1 VWNGWKLKKLFN
13 FEFSMEK
20 CDASTFTSSIRWSIL
35 QRTAIL
41 SAEIVDTYNPSNL
54 CELLHIYVENRLH
67 NKFPKSTQVR
77 NWPTLP
83 IFDSTTSGKLLFR
96 FWYILYYCVFCK
108 VCFWKSV
115 SCQFW
120 SLIEKV
126 EKVEEKWPNLR
137 QKSSLLVNF
146 TILDLDEF
154 LTWVELTYILLFPI

>member
-20 CDASTFTSSIRWSIL
+20 CDASTFTSSIRWLIFHNCCSFF
-35 QRTAIL
+35 
-41 SAEIVDTYNPSNL
+41 AEIVDTYNPSNL
-54 CELLHIYVENRLH
+54 CESLHIYVENWLH
-67 NKFPKSTQVR
+67 NKFPKSTQIR

-96 FWYILYYCVFCK
+96 FWYILYYCVFYK
-108 VCFWKSV
+108 VWFSESV

-146 TILDLDEF
+146 TILDLDKF
-154 LTWVELTYILLFPI
+154 FTWVELTYIILSPI